1 MVLGCKICCL
11 EFSVGGVQ
19 KWGAL
24 PLRDGSQM
32 ISLQQAALWP
42 VCEKMMPSVI
52 PALSCDPYWLRY
64 VAGCHRIT
72 VNTPPQSWSQFV
84 RVGLKP
90 CSHVSGFGPGSLSHM
105 TAGDDL
111 IYLGEGMET
120 LGLLHALFDGHAG
133 TVAKLGLLFCGS
145 LLKPAVCHAQ
155 PTCARG
161 QGWEHMAPCRRQ
173 PAPIKAGAVPAGRG
187 TQYMGEGK
195 AASASWVPACW
206 LT

>member
-1 MVLGCKICCL
+1 
-11 EFSVGGVQ
+11 
-19 KWGAL
+19 
-24 PLRDGSQM
+24 
-32 ISLQQAALWP
+32 
-42 VCEKMMPSVI
+42 
-52 PALSCDPYWLRY
+52 
-64 VAGCHRIT
+64 
-72 VNTPPQSWSQFV
+72 
-84 RVGLKP
+84 
-90 CSHVSGFGPGSLSHM
+90 M

-120 LGLLHALFDGHAG
+120 LGLLRALFDGHAG

-161 QGWEHMAPCRRQ
+161 QGWEPMAPCRRQ

-195 AASASWVPACW
+195 AASAS
-206 LT
+206 